1 MAKFIKIVIFFHYQ
15 DNHHSHVSLFRYVFG
30 PETQLKSEYKRGIIL
45 LHEVPQQN
53 NAGINCNITIPQQ
66 QLYPLLPTV

>member
-1 MAKFIKIVIFFHYQ
+1 MAKFIKIVFFFHYQ

-30 PETQLKSEYKRGIIL
+30 PEPKSEYKRGIIS
-45 LHEVPQQN
+45 LHEVPHQN
-53 NAGINCNITIPQQ
+53 NAGINCNVTIPQQ